1 MKMKKT
7 HRLGALLLAM
17 MMLFTTLPVTAL
29 AETPETEMLDVEET
43 LGAVPKEQ
51 TVETTDAGVLDIPNP
66 IVPKRVHE
74 VPTVRRDVYIKV
86 SDLKD
91 GLTYSTFGKKC

>member
-29 AETPETEMLDVEET
+29 AETPETEMPGVVE
-43 LGAVPKEQ
+43 GANAAPA
-51 TVETTDAGVLDIPNP
+51 T
-66 IVPKRVHE
+66 
-74 VPTVRRDVYIKV
+74 
-86 SDLKD
+86 
-91 GLTYSTFGKKC
+91 